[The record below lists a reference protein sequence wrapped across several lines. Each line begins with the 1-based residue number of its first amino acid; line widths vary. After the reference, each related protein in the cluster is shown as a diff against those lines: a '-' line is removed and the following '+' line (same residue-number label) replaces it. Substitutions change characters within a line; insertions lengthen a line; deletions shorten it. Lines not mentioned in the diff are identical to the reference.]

1 MESIV
6 AQDFMTVSPAAS
18 QAVKDLMTG
27 RNLTGFALR
36 IFVAGKSCSGYQ
48 FGMSLDNEPA
58 ENDLSFESDGIRI
71 LVDKA
76 SQEYVKGAKL
86 DFIDDERGK
95 GFLVDNPSL
104 SCSCGDDSCCSSESG
119 GCC

>member
-1 MESIV
+1 MESTI
-6 AQDFMTVSPAAS
+6 AQDFMTVSPAAA
-18 QAVKDLMTG
+18 QAVRDLMAE

-36 IFVAGKSCSGYQ
+36 IFLAGKSCSGYQ

-58 ENDLSFESDGIRI
+58 ENDLTFESEGVRI
-71 LVDKA
+71 VVDQS

-86 DFIDDERGK
+86 DFINDERGK

-104 SCSCGDDSCCSSESG
+104 SCNCGDDSCCSSGSG